1 MVLVKLLLDIT
12 YNLQYDE
19 SLYSIGGKLNSITRT
34 NMSRDSQQRTF
45 LYSCSAGYI
54 CIF

>member
-12 YNLQYDE
+12 YYLQYDK
-19 SLYSIGGKLNSITRT
+19 SLYSIGGKLNSMTRT

-45 LYSCSAGYI
+45 LYSCSARDI
-54 CIF
+54 RIF